1 MMLRAAS
8 LLRLVKVVGSPP
20 VTPIWAMRGTEVGA
34 PIAEPSSSTE
44 TAYLNAV
51 ATGNGYNL
59 LDGYISAT
67 PSVPALD
74 SRTTFILAW
83 EGLTAPDCRISAL
96 GGIGYARLAI
106 SGNVLYMEPV
116 AGSWREIIAI
126 PGVTG
131 LNELVVE
138 TTSEYRRVWHNG
150 QSIGGN
156 STGLMPAV
164 NWRNASSVGQYL
176 GAPRFTG
183 TIKAAALYNGAL
195 FGDVAT
201 ISPLSY
207 PLP

>member
-1 MMLRAAS
+1 MLRAAS

-74 SRTTFILAW
+74 SATTFILAW
-83 EGLTAPDCRISAL
+83 EGLTVPDCRISAL
-96 GGIGYARLAI
+96 GSAYARIAI
-106 SGNVLYMEPV
+106 NGNVLHREPSP
-116 AGSWREIIAI
+116 GSWVEFLVI
-126 PGVTG
+126 PAVTG

-138 TTSEYRRVWHNG
+138 TTSEYCRIWHNG
-150 QSIGGN
+150 QSIGGD
-156 STGLMPAV
+156 SVGLTY
-164 NWRNASSVGQYL
+164 ASSWRQASVVGQYL

-183 TIKAAALYNGAL
+183 TIKAAALYDGAL

>member
-1 MMLRAAS
+1 MLRVS
-8 LLRLVKVVGSPP
+8 HLRKLVKVVGSPP

-59 LDGYISAT
+59 LNGYISAT

-106 SGNVLYMEPV
+106 NGNTLYKEPTPG
-116 AGSWREIIAI
+116 AWAQILGI
-126 PGVTG
+126 PVVTG

-138 TTSEYRRVWHNG
+138 TTSEYLRIWHNG
-150 QSIGGN
+150 QSIWAA
-156 STGLMPAV
+156 SVGLPAA

>member
-1 MMLRAAS
+1 MLRAAS
-8 LLRLVKVVGSPP
+8 LLRLIKVVGSR
-20 VTPIWAMRGTEVGA
+20 PIWAMRGTEVGA

-44 TAYLNAV
+44 TTYLNAV

-96 GGIGYARLAI
+96 GPNYARLAI
-106 SGNVLYMEPV
+106 GDNTLYREP
-116 AGSWREIIAI
+116 APGSWGEIIAI
-126 PGVTG
+126 PVVTG

-138 TTSEYRRVWHNG
+138 TTSEYRRIWHNG
-150 QSIGGN
+150 QSIGGA
-156 STGLMPAV
+156 STGLPVAV

-176 GAPRFTG
+176 GGPRFTG

>member
-1 MMLRAAS
+1 MLRVS
-8 LLRLVKVVGSPP
+8 HLRKLVKVVGSPP

-96 GGIGYARLAI
+96 SGGYARLAI
-106 SGNVLYMEPV
+106 GGNTLYREPGG
-116 AGSWREIIAI
+116 GSWGEIIAI
-126 PGVTG
+126 PVVTG

-138 TTSEYRRVWHNG
+138 TTSEYCRIWHNG
-150 QSIGGN
+150 QSIGGD
-156 STGLMPAV
+156 SVGLDTAV

-201 ISPLSY
+201 ISPLLY

>member
-1 MMLRAAS
+1 MLRVAK
-8 LLRLVKVVGSPP
+8 LLRLVKVVGSPT

-34 PIAEPSSSTE
+34 PIAEPSSSTG
-44 TAYLNAV
+44 TTYLNAV
-51 ATGNGYNL
+51 ATGNGYNF

-67 PSVPALD
+67 PSMPALD

-96 GGIGYARLAI
+96 GSVYARLAI
-106 SGNVLYMEPV
+106 GGNTLYREP
-116 AGSWREIIAI
+116 APGSWREIIAI
-126 PGVTG
+126 PAVTG

-138 TTSEYRRVWHNG
+138 TTSEYCRIWHNG
-150 QSIGGN
+150 QSIGGD
-156 STGLMPAV
+156 SVGLQSAH
-164 NWRNASSVGQYL
+164 WRNASVVGQYL

-195 FGDVAT
+195 FGDMTT
-201 ISPLSY
+201 ISPLLY

>member
-1 MMLRAAS
+1 MLRAAS

-59 LDGYISAT
+59 LDGYIRAT
-67 PSVPALD
+67 TSVPALD

-96 GGIGYARLAI
+96 GSAYARIAI
-106 SGNVLYMEPV
+106 GGNALYREPG
-116 AGSWREIIAI
+116 AGSWAEVIAI
-126 PGVTG
+126 PVVTG

-138 TTSEYRRVWHNG
+138 TTSEYCRIWHNG
-150 QSIGGN
+150 QSIGGD
-156 STGLMPAV
+156 SVGLPIAAH
-164 NWRNASSVGQYL
+164 WRNASSVGQYL

-201 ISPLSY
+201 ISPLLY

>member
-1 MMLRAAS
+1 MLRAAS

-20 VTPIWAMRGTEVGA
+20 VTPIWVMRGTEVGA
-34 PIAEPSSSTE
+34 PIAEPSSSTD
-44 TAYLNAV
+44 TTYLNAV

-67 PSVPALD
+67 PSEPALA

-96 GGIGYARLAI
+96 SYGYARIAI
-106 SGNVLYMEPV
+106 NGNTLYREP
-116 AGSWREIIAI
+116 APGTWGEIIAI
-126 PGVTG
+126 PTVTG

-138 TTSEYRRVWHNG
+138 TTSEYCRIWHNG
-150 QSIGGN
+150 QSIGGGFV
-156 STGLMPAV
+156 GLDYASH
-164 NWRNASSVGQYL
+164 WRNASVVGQYL

-201 ISPLSY
+201 ISPLLY